1 MPNSIILETSI
12 LDVATSDVNTTAIV
26 SMSTA
31 FNLADPQAIAFG
43 QSQQLYLNTDAVSTD
58 AHDGDW
64 IKFTVVPD
72 AVNII
77 HYLILNVDPTGVA
90 ANNPEYP
97 EFGPI
102 YDSTGTILPNY
113 SHRFGQYSNYG
124 AYPGTGAGWG
134 SQHSAPAFNPV
145 NLLPLFI
152 RPYTDANG
160 NSVEFQHFSIGLPFL
175 PTAAGDY
182 FIAATR
188 SWETSGSY
196 NGTYEIDMYV
206 LHPNYDPTM
215 KFTTGIIGLDG
226 TTQSVKRV
234 ETDDRSNQMTSYD
247 LPDSLRYSYDKSA
260 IGLNF
265 KYLHSLNAASGT
277 ATRPDGGGGGTTSI
291 STRPSSGLLYPRGM

>member
-1 MPNSIILETSI
+1 MPNSIILETSV

-31 FNLADPQAIAFG
+31 FNLADPQTIAFG

-72 AVNII
+72 AVNAI
-77 HYLILNVDPTGVA
+77 HFLILNVDPTGVSS
-90 ANNPEYP
+90 NDPPYP

-102 YDSTGTILPNY
+102 YDSTGTILSNY
-113 SHRFGQYSNYG
+113 FNRFGQYSNYS
-124 AYPGTGAGWG
+124 ASPGTGAGWA
-134 SQHSAPAFNPV
+134 SQHTAPAFNPV
-145 NLLPLFI
+145 SLLPVFI
-152 RPYTDANG
+152 RPYG
-160 NSVEFQHFSIGLPFL
+160 VEFQTYSIGLPFL

-188 SWETSGSY
+188 SWEPSGSY

-206 LHPNYDPTM
+206 LHPNYDPTR

-226 TTQSVKRV
+226 TTQSMKRV

-247 LPDSLRYSYDKSA
+247 LPDALRYSYDESA
-260 IGLNF
+260 IGLKF
-265 KYLHSLNAASGT
+265 KYLHSWDAISAT